1 MSVRPSPH
9 AGPPESRT
17 LRGAASKCSK
27 PSKYLGPIPQRTERP
42 EEGQLRAPRA
52 ARCPDALVLAGVLG
66 AFLYALDA
74 RVLDEELGA
83 VLKSAGLPTHSCSY
97 AGTRARW
104 DLHALDALVL
114 HGELG
119 AVTCSGNVT
128 CAPGPKQPTALISRA
143 RYEAVAGKLRAAH
156 YIRTL
161 SSGAISAI
169 HSVTIQMS

>member
-9 AGPPESRT
+9 PGPPESRT

-42 EEGQLRAPRA
+42 EEGQLRAPRV

-83 VLKSAGLPTHSCSY
+83 VLKSAGLPTRSCSPVLVLAGICTPSTHSCFTGS
-97 AGTRARW
+97 W
-104 DLHALDALVL
+104 V
-114 HGELG
+114 
-119 AVTCSGNVT
+119 
-128 CAPGPKQPTALISRA
+128 QSRA
-143 RYEAVAGKLRAAH
+143 QE
-156 YIRTL
+156 T
-161 SSGAISAI
+161 
-169 HSVTIQMS
+169 